1 MDVVKYYGLKVVGN
15 KSICPFHNDKN
26 PSFVINEKKN
36 IATCFSCGTKGNV
49 ISFVQKYEKIVN
61 NNEISTNEAIAK
73 VVDICNLN
81 IDVSK
86 LNSKK
91 DYYQYKVASR
101 KYTEEEIEMI
111 KVNEFL
117 NKLFTYNL
125 KHSKN
130 DALNYLHE
138 RGVSD
143 KIINELSVGYAPKN
157 QLIKS
162 TDDNPKLPLSTLI
175 QLGYI
180 RQNNN
185 GDYYET
191 FRDRVMIPIYDEKG
205 NIVSFC
211 GRTINNEDPKYL
223 HTIET
228 PIFHKNELL
237 YNFSNANT
245 LAYNNELIL
254 VEGYMDVIGAK
265 KLGFE
270 NVSAIMGTNIS
281 DEQLSLIRRNHSSI
295 TLALDND
302 EAGKKAMLNNIPLLL
317 EKGFNVH
324 VIDISKL
331 GDYKDFGDLGNT
343 DLKYMD
349 IQKFKISGFDYL
361 LNNKYFNEL
370 ELNSE
375 NIYFVYKKLKNDKI
389 IKNTYDESLFKDY
402 IVENTNYTKY
412 EINEIIYPKDLDEK
426 NNPFG
431 ELTSKAMTN
440 YLFYQIKREVERK
453 NDKILFLYFEKYQP
467 SIEKRIIDIFNQ
479 NVSKYIEETNSSLK
493 TETLLLD
500 VISNNKEYSIFE
512 SLNRFQYVDVL
523 ENVYIKNMNGSARI
537 KLDEKQR
544 QKVIKQYETTLT
556 DEEKLSLEEVEELY
570 IINDIDDID
579 GILSYNNNTLNILK
593 ENIKERMFLNIG
605 KMDFFK
611 FGSLFFNLDK
621 DFIGDI
627 FKGKTGNYKTV
638 LFYNNLDNSLNLD
651 KNNLMSNDEI
661 NKLKEKKQKEEEI
674 KKDYLFSIN
683 HILIVPSLETE
694 THYFVRIPGTGAKE
708 YFYIPKSEC
717 EWSDNGE
724 IIFTRLFNNETYP
737 IYNRSGEFISNKS
750 FEELKS
756 YWEDKTKTKDAIKDE
771 YNLKKDIENFT
782 FNNHYES
789 KYKEPIFKIYNSR
802 ITLETSRGFYFKINE
817 PDVLLFAPKK
827 ICSWNDNQNYLIVT
841 PKKNKI
847 FNSSIEKYK
856 VNGYKRT
863 LEKKLSFEEL
873 EKYVQIIYPK
883 EFNNKDN
890 INIKIAKENCEFIN
904 NFVRIPIAIEDMF
917 GYFEVNIIKCK
928 VDEHDVY
935 VELLNNEQITF
946 YDIESKQV
954 YHYNSKV
961 IEDNY
966 KKMVN
971 DAIKFSS
978 NYKNQENILYEKEA
992 S

>member
-1 MDVVKYYGLKVVGN
+1 MDVVKYYGLNVIGN

-61 NNEISTNEAIAK
+61 NNDITANEAIAK
-73 VVDICNLN
+73 VVEICNLN
-81 IDVSK
+81 IDISN
-86 LNSKK
+86 LN
-91 DYYQYKVASR
+91 YKNDNYKYSVTSR
-101 KYTEEEIEMI
+101 KYSEEEIEML

-130 DALNYLHE
+130 NALSYLQE
-138 RGVSD
+138 RGISD
-143 KIINELSVGYAPKN
+143 KIINELSMGYAPKN
-157 QLIKS
+157 QLIKA
-162 TDDNPKLPLSTLI
+162 TDDNPKLPLSMLI

-180 RQNNN
+180 SQNDK
-185 GDYYET
+185 GEYYET

-205 NIVSFC
+205 NIVTFC
-211 GRTINNEDPKYL
+211 GRTINNEEPKYL
-223 HTIET
+223 HTVET
-228 PIFHKNELL
+228 PIFHKKELL
-237 YNFSNANT
+237 YNFNNSSA

-254 VEGYMDVIGAK
+254 VEGYMDVVGAK

-270 NVSAIMGTNIS
+270 NVSAIMGTDIS
-281 DEQLSLIRRNHSSI
+281 DEHLNLIRKNRSSI

-302 EAGKKAMLNNIPLLL
+302 EAGKKAMLKNIPRLL
-317 EKGFNVH
+317 EKDFNIH

-331 GDYKDFGDLGNT
+331 GNYKDFGDLGNS

-349 IQKFKISGFDYL
+349 IQKYKISGFDYL
-361 LNNKYFNEL
+361 LDNKYFINL

-375 NIYFVYKKLKNDKI
+375 NIYSVYKKLREDKV

-402 IVENTNYTKY
+402 ILDQTNYSKS

-431 ELTSKAMTN
+431 EFTSKAMTN
-440 YLFYQIKREVERK
+440 YLFFQLKKEVERK
-453 NDKILFLYFEKYQP
+453 NDKVLLLYFEKYQP
-467 SIEKRIIDIFNQ
+467 SIEKRLVDIFNQ
-479 NVSKYIEETNSSLK
+479 DVNKYIEETNSSLK

-500 VISNNKEYSIFE
+500 IISNNNEYSTFE
-512 SLNRFQYVDVL
+512 ALNRFQYIDVL
-523 ENVYIKNMNGSARI
+523 ENVYIKNINGSARI
-537 KLDEKQR
+537 KLDENQR

-593 ENIKERMFLNIG
+593 DNIKERMFLNVG

-621 DFIGDI
+621 DFIGDV

-661 NKLKEKKQKEEEI
+661 TKLKEKRKKEEEI

-724 IIFTRLFNNETYP
+724 IIFTRLINDEIYP
-737 IYNRSGEFISNKS
+737 IYNRSGEFVSNKS

-782 FNNHYES
+782 YNNRYES

-802 ITLETSRGFYFKINE
+802 ITLETNRGFYFKINE

-827 ICSWNDNQNYLIVT
+827 ICSWNDNHNYLIVY
-841 PKKNKI
+841 PKKNKL
-847 FNSSIEKYK
+847 FNSVEKYK
-856 VNGYKRT
+856 LNGFKRT
-863 LEKKLSFEEL
+863 FEKKLTFEDL
-873 EKYVQIIYPK
+873 EKYVQMIYPK
-883 EFNNKDN
+883 EFNNRNN
-890 INIKIAKENCEFIN
+890 INLTIPKENCEFIS
-904 NFVRIPIAIEDMF
+904 NFIRVPIAIDDMF
-917 GYFEVNIIKCK
+917 GYFEVNMIKCK
-928 VDEHDVY
+928 VDEQDVFI
-935 VELLNNEQITF
+935 ELSNNEQITF
-946 YDIESKQV
+946 HDIETKKS
-954 YHYNSKV
+954 YHYNSHI

-966 KKMVN
+966 KKMIN
-971 DAIKFSS
+971 DAVKFAN
-978 NYKNQENILYEKEA
+978 NYKNQDNILYEKEA